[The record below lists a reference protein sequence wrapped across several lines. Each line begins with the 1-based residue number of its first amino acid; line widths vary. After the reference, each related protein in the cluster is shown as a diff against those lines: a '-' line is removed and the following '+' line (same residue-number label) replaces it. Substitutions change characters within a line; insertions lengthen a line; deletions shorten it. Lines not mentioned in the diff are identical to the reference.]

1 VWTAGCR
8 FAARPTSD
16 PIDAGALFDHGL
28 IERDSQ
34 RFFVIAASSAGGG
47 YRSPVTRLPS
57 KASVGLGFRAELAA
71 DLVGAPSTVDFV
83 EVVAETCYTQRT
95 SRREACAVA
104 EIWPVVPHGVKLSL
118 GSAEGVDLDHA
129 RRLGALARELRAG
142 VISEHVSFT
151 RAGSVDIGHLTQL
164 PRTREAIRVVARNVA
179 QVRRVLPDVPMLLEN
194 VAWSV
199 RWPDDEM
206 DEPTFYQEIVAATDC
221 ELLLDVSNL
230 FANALNEGLDPIA
243 VLADYPL
250 DRIGMIHVAGG
261 VWEDGFY
268 FDTHAHPVPRGVL
281 DLVARCP
288 AVPVLIERDANFDF
302 AELSR
307 ELAALRALPRT
318 ETAPRVRNNR
328 NVSDNNPLQDPRELA
343 AAQTDLAAQLAG
355 VATEPTPLATRI
367 GLTQLERARGIL
379 HRKRFDDALPL
390 LANLSR
396 SRKRVRDLAATAL
409 PPTRPSTRAA
419 PADAWRIAEVALAD
433 PELADAAAVDRL
445 LLRAR
450 FTGFGGAKTLQPRR
464 APFVGSAVLANGRRV
479 RARKGVGVL
488 AEVTMREGG

>member
-1 VWTAGCR
+1 MT
-8 FAARPTSD
+8 P
-16 PIDAGALFDHGL
+16 
-28 IERDSQ
+28 
-34 RFFVIAASSAGGG
+34 
-47 YRSPVTRLPS
+47 LPS
-57 KASVGLGFRAELAA
+57 TACVGLGFRAELAA
-71 DLVGAPSTVDFV
+71 DLVAAASTVDFV

-95 SRREACAVA
+95 TRREACAVA

-118 GSAEGVDLDHA
+118 GSAEGVDLDRA

-221 ELLLDVSNL
+221 GLLLDVSNL

-261 VWEDGFY
+261 IWEDGFY

-318 ETAPRVRNNR
+318 KTSPRVRNSR
-328 NVSDNNPLQDPRELA
+328 DISDSDPHELA
-343 AAQTDLAAQLAG
+343 AAQADLAAALAG
-355 VATEPTPLATRI
+355 VATKPTPLATRI

-396 SRKRVRDLAATAL
+396 SRARVRDLAAAAL

-450 FTGFGGAKTLQPRR
+450 FSGLGGAKTLQPRR

-479 RARKGVGVL
+479 RARKGVGAL